1 MYTASYHLYD
11 DMSDALSD
19 GEKGGIRTISVR
31 ASAEQERKYREFA
44 ASRGI
49 TVSEFLRQSAD
60 AAIAQ
65 AEEILRQADE
75 ERRHAEEV
83 ADFMRR
89 FAAYKQSLVDLGVR
103 QYSDEEI
110 EAMRLEQYA

>member
-1 MYTASYHLYD
+1 M
-11 DMSDALSD
+11 
-19 GEKGGIRTISVR
+19 TISVR

-75 ERRHAEEV
+75 ERRHKEEV
-83 ADFMRR
+83 EDWKRR
-89 FAAYKQSLVDLGVR
+89 FNEYLEQTRAMGLPNYT
-103 QYSDEEI
+103 DEEI
-110 EAMRLEQYA
+110 EAMRLERYA